1 MVGCIKMTLN
11 KINVNDAIKEV
22 KKLLAK
28 EKKMSPAL
36 KAAIKVLIL
45 IVSMLADRMNLT
57 SKNSSKPPASDTNR
71 KRGSNRKKSDKKPGG
86 QKGHIGT
93 KLTKVSDPDKIEEIK
108 VDRGTLPKGVKY
120 KRVGYESRQKFDI
133 EISRIVT
140 EYRAEILED
149 ETGRRHTAKFPEDVK
164 NTVQY
169 GIGVKGNAVYMSQYQ
184 LLPYLRIKEQFADQM
199 QLPLSTGSLYNFNKE
214 AYNLLEQFEKIAKEK
229 LIDSELVHADETGI
243 NVDKKR
249 IWLHSASN
257 GKWTHY
263 YPHSKRGCEAM
274 NEIGII
280 PNFEGVLCHDHWKPY
295 YKYNCTHSLCNAHHV
310 RELTNIEEQENQ
322 NWAKEIRE
330 LLLEINKVVN
340 DSGGK
345 LESDKAEPYRIK
357 YRSILKKAE
366 ETECPPPEKTR
377 EKGKRGR
384 IKKSKARN
392 LLERMVVF
400 ENDVLRFMETDF
412 IPFTNNQGENDL
424 RMTKVQQ
431 KISGCFRSVDGAY
444 IFCRIRGYLSTC
456 LKNDVSATEALQLL
470 FKGKLPDFINESS

>member
-36 KAAIKVLIL
+36 QAAIKVLIL

-280 PNFEGVLCHDHWKPY
+280 PNFEGVLCHDHWK
-295 YKYNCTHSLCNAHHV
+295 
-310 RELTNIEEQENQ
+310 R
-322 NWAKEIRE
+322 
-330 LLLEINKVVN
+330 
-340 DSGGK
+340 
-345 LESDKAEPYRIK
+345 
-357 YRSILKKAE
+357 
-366 ETECPPPEKTR
+366 
-377 EKGKRGR
+377 
-384 IKKSKARN
+384 
-392 LLERMVVF
+392 
-400 ENDVLRFMETDF
+400 
-412 IPFTNNQGENDL
+412 
-424 RMTKVQQ
+424 
-431 KISGCFRSVDGAY
+431 
-444 IFCRIRGYLSTC
+444 
-456 LKNDVSATEALQLL
+456 ALQ
-470 FKGKLPDFINESS
+470 KHKKEVCYGIN